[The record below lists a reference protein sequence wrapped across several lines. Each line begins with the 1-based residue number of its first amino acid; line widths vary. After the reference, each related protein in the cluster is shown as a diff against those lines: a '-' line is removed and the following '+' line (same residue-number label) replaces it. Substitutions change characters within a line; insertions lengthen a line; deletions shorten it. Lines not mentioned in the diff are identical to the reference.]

1 MIEFPGCLL
10 IYCSSLVYYEHA
22 WGTNM
27 LGKLKV
33 RKIFVLYYAYINN
46 FIVEN
51 SDCRCGHLIGETA
64 NM

>member
-1 MIEFPGCLL
+1 
-10 IYCSSLVYYEHA
+10 
-22 WGTNM
+22 M

-51 SDCRCGHLIGETA
+51 SDRRCDENLIA
-64 NM
+64 DY